1 MRERLLQALRSVGNC
16 CYPPVEEALWPSEGL
31 LDRLDSAVMA
41 LAMMKRKKLI
51 TVHAPYWKAYER
63 VDKRR
68 PEIKLIPRVKDLIG
82 RADKL
87 LRAAGESE
95 LVRLRRK
102 ASEGV
107 PEARRLANDLQAIEE
122 TASAAG
128 KIEWEDYESLLG
140 GNKPFRLSY
149 GDSAPRGVRCYVRA
163 LQLIVDDLR
172 YRPLHDQARPLLI
185 WIAGIGSPHAEMLK
199 HNYIAQYCADYM
211 ARRRSEA
218 TKARQREQW
227 RKRQRR
233 RRRQKSLADLRAMGI
248 SEAECERILAEN
260 A

>member
-1 MRERLLQALRSVGNC
+1 
-16 CYPPVEEALWPSEGL
+16 
-31 LDRLDSAVMA
+31 MA

-51 TVHAPYWKAYER
+51 TVHAPFWKAYER

-87 LRAAGESE
+87 LKAAGESE
-95 LVRLRRK
+95 FMRLRRK
-102 ASEGV
+102 ACEGV
-107 PEARRLANDLQAIEE
+107 PEARRLANDLQAIQED
-122 TASAAG
+122 ASAAG

-149 GDSAPRGVRCYVRA
+149 GDSGPRGLRCYVRA

-172 YRPLHDQARPLLI
+172 YRSLNDEARPLLE
-185 WIAGIGSPHAEMLK
+185 WIVGNGSPHAEMLK
-199 HNYIAQYCADYM
+199 HNDIAPYYADYM
-211 ARRRSEA
+211 ARRLSEA
-218 TKARQREQW
+218 ARARQREQW

-233 RRRQKSLADLRAMGI
+233 RRHQKALADLRAMGI
-248 SEAECERILAEN
+248 SEAECERILAAN

>member
-31 LDRLDSAVMA
+31 LDQLDSAVMA

-107 PEARRLANDLQAIEE
+107 PEARRLRRPRARQA
-122 TASAAG
+122 
-128 KIEWEDYESLLG
+128 
-140 GNKPFRLSY
+140 RLS
-149 GDSAPRGVRCYVRA
+149 GRIMRASWGATSPFDSRTAIRLPVA
-163 LQLIVDDLR
+163 
-172 YRPLHDQARPLLI
+172 
-185 WIAGIGSPHAEMLK
+185 
-199 HNYIAQYCADYM
+199 
-211 ARRRSEA
+211 
-218 TKARQREQW
+218 
-227 RKRQRR
+227 
-233 RRRQKSLADLRAMGI
+233 
-248 SEAECERILAEN
+248 
-260 A
+260 